1 MLYTAH
7 IAKHGDRSMMCFWE
21 PKIAQP
27 SLTNYPSKD
36 ALRPSQTTQL
46 PADLALPE
54 PLTFPRGDRV
64 ASK

>member
-1 MLYTAH
+1 
-7 IAKHGDRSMMCFWE
+7 MCFWE